1 MNEVYDC
8 SCRLVKRLQHAQE
21 RDMTEE
27 SSPNS
32 PPSDVTTGENPII
45 GTGVTPSS
53 VEFYTRCAVVVMGV
67 IGTAAN
73 ALILYAL
80 VASKQHKKHVLIF
93 NQNALDL
100 FSSLFLIITYAIML
114 YDFDLTKWYG
124 PWLCKAVLSEN
135 FVWWGTNGS
144 IINLGIITVE
154 RYLKVVHNIWSKKN
168 LRRWMIYLAMAFAW
182 ISSIVSNT
190 ILAFETSDV
199 TDGQCYPIAQWK
211 SEVARMVFG
220 IWYFLSYYVIILILF
235 IFCYGRILVAVRR
248 QAKVMEG
255 YSAAGSSTAQART
268 KQFKTNVIKTMI
280 MVSSYYAIAWLPN
293 NIYFLLRNVGVPLAY
308 SGGCSATMCVAFFY
322 TCTNP
327 FIYAVKFNPVKK
339 VLIRLIPCKEPAEG
353 AASTGTHSK
362 SRNVPENH

>member
-1 MNEVYDC
+1 
-8 SCRLVKRLQHAQE
+8 
-21 RDMTEE
+21 MTEQ
-27 SSPNS
+27 SSPTS
-32 PPSDVTTGENPII
+32 PSSDVTTENT
-45 GTGVTPSS
+45 GGNGVTSSS
-53 VEFYTRCAVVVMGV
+53 VEFYTRCAVVVVGV

-100 FSSLFLIITYAIML
+100 FSSLFLIVSYALML
-114 YDFDLTKWYG
+114 SNIDMVKWYG
-124 PWLCKAVLSEN
+124 PWLCKMIYSES

-154 RYLKVVHNIWSKKN
+154 RYLKVVHNVWSKKN
-168 LRRWMIYLAMAFAW
+168 LRKWMIYLAMAFAW

-190 ILAFETSDV
+190 VLAFETSDV
-199 TDGQCYPIAQWK
+199 IDGQCYPIALWK
-211 SEVARMVFG
+211 SDVARMAFG

-255 YSAAGSSTAQART
+255 HSAAGSGTAQAQS
-268 KQFKTNVIKTMI
+268 KQIKTNVIKTMI
-280 MVSSYYAIAWLPN
+280 LVSSYYAIAWLPV
-293 NIYFLLRNVGVPLAY
+293 NIYFLLANVGVPLSY
-308 SGGCSATMCVAFFY
+308 SGYYATMPIAFLY

-327 FIYAVKFNPVKK
+327 FIYAVKFDPVKK
-339 VLIRLIPCKEPAEG
+339 VLIRLMPCQKTSE
-353 AASTGTHSK
+353 
-362 SRNVPENH
+362 